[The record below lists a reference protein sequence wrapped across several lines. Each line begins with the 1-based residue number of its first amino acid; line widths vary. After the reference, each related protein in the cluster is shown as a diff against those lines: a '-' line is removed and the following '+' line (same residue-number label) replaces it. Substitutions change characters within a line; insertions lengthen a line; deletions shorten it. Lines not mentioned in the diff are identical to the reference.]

1 VGRDKVQV
9 SAATLAIRYNDME
22 VTVTEDQPLE
32 VHHAEY
38 SGNQNEIEQG
48 PSIGIYKIGPAAF
61 KLSAQKFGINIV
73 TDASNSITIKV
84 DSFRSFIISKSK
96 PVSIAFIL
104 DRLQDSCKGK

>member
-1 VGRDKVQV
+1 MQV

-22 VTVTEDQPLE
+22 VFVTEDQPLE

-61 KLSAQKFGINIV
+61 KLSAQKFGIDIV

-84 DSFRSFIISKSK
+84 DSFRSFIISIRAI
-96 PVSIAFIL
+96 PVSITLL